1 MLALVC
7 DSLSALPGDRAT
19 TQPWDPYLGELQM
32 SAAKVETHILVFLL
46 ASTQRIIRD
55 SASGDVDK
63 LVPELLD
70 LVKCGKCFRL
80 SGCTVACRFLLTPVY
95 GLHV

>member
-1 MLALVC
+1 MTVCQPCLVIEQPHN
-7 DSLSALPGDRAT
+7 LGT
-19 TQPWDPYLGELQM
+19 HTQGELQM
-32 SAAKVETHILVFLL
+32 SGAKVETHILVFLL

-80 SGCTVACRFLLTPVY
+80 SGCTVLHTVACRFLLTQVY

>member
-1 MLALVC
+1 MTVCQPCLVIE
-7 DSLSALPGDRAT
+7 
-19 TQPWDPYLGELQM
+19 QPHNLGTHSVHIGELQM

-80 SGCTVACRFLLTPVY
+80 SGCTVACRFLLTQVY